1 MDLRDKTVVVTGA
14 SSGIGAATAAELS
27 KAGARLVLTAR
38 RADRLE
44 ELAATL
50 PGECALLTADIAEPS
65 TPQAL
70 LDLALERF
78 GRADALIN
86 NAGFMVVGRVGKID
100 IDAVSRLIAVNY
112 EAVVRA
118 TYLFAPVFRDQGGGA
133 IINVSSIGAHMMT
146 PKMSVY
152 SGLKRAIEIFT
163 DTLRV
168 ELAGTGVKMGCITP
182 GSVATEVFDGIW
194 PESWKE
200 GAIEASDVAD
210 AVRYMLEQPDR
221 SNVANLMLYS
231 SQEKF

>member
-1 MDLRDKTVVVTGA
+1 MDLQDKTVVVTGA
-14 SSGIGAATAAELS
+14 SSGIGAATALELS
-27 KAGARLVLTAR
+27 KAGARVVLTAR

-44 ELAATL
+44 EVAASL
-50 PGECALLTADIAEPS
+50 PGEHALLIADIADHA

-70 LDLALERF
+70 LDLGLARF
-78 GRADALIN
+78 GRVDALIN
-86 NAGFMVVGRVGKID
+86 NAGFMVTGRVGKID
-100 IDAVSRLIAVNY
+100 VDALSRLIAVNY

-118 TYLFAPVFRDQGGGA
+118 TYLFAPVFRDQGAGA

-146 PKMSVY
+146 PKLSVY

-163 DTLRV
+163 DALRV
-168 ELAGTGVKMGCITP
+168 ELAGTGVKLGCITP

-200 GAIEASDVAD
+200 GAIEASDVGE
-210 AVRYMLEQPDR
+210 AVRFMLEQPDR

>member
-1 MDLRDKTVVVTGA
+1 MDLRGKTVVITGA

-27 KAGARLVLTAR
+27 KTGANLVLTAR
-38 RADRLE
+38 RTDRLE
-44 ELAATL
+44 ELAASL
-50 PGECALLTADIAEPS
+50 PGKSALLTADIADPA

-86 NAGFMVVGRVGKID
+86 NAGFMVVGKVGTID
-100 IDAVSRLIAVNY
+100 MEALTRLISVNY

-118 TYLFAPVFRDQGGGA
+118 TYLFAPVFRDQGSGS
-133 IINVSSIGAHMMT
+133 IINVSSIGAHMST

-152 SGLKRAIEIFT
+152 SGLKLAIEVFT
-163 DTLRV
+163 NALRV
-168 ELAGTGVKMGCITP
+168 ELAGTGVKLGCITP

-194 PESWKE
+194 PESWKDI
-200 GAIEASDVAD
+200 AIESEDVAD

-221 SNVANLMLYS
+221 ANVANLMIYS